1 MRVVSPIA
9 LPMLALAVLLAF
21 GSPRAQPARDTSMTV
36 AGMTLE
42 VRQGP
47 LIVAVVRPASA
58 AAAAGLLAG
67 DAPLVANRSY
77 LIHLRPISPEAAL
90 HLLPPERRRYARL

>member
-9 LPMLALAVLLAF
+9 LPMLALAVLVAF

-42 VRQGP
+42 VRQGR
-47 LIVAVVRPASA
+47 LIVAGVRPGSA

-67 DAPLVANRSY
+67 DADR
-77 LIHLRPISPEAAL
+77 I
-90 HLLPPERRRYARL
+90 